1 MEFFRMF
8 EITVFDKITGKITV
22 EDPEFGLIYEFHE
35 PELKE
40 AEIVDNYD
48 LRVTTLKNE
57 VKLIPILKK

>member
-1 MEFFRMF
+1 MF
-8 EITVFDKITGKITV
+8 EITLIDKTAGKITV

-40 AEIVDNYD
+40 AKIVDQYD
-48 LRVTTLKNE
+48 LRITTLKDE